1 MKLTLP
7 QLEALFWVARLGSV
21 RAAATRLS
29 VTQPALSLR
38 IKDLE
43 TALGGKLLN
52 RTSYRA
58 TLTALGLEVAQQA
71 GRMLEI
77 AERIN
82 HRVTPTSDM
91 RGLIRMGST
100 DTFAAR
106 YLPSL
111 LIDIEKNYPQ
121 AQIEVVVEFSVS
133 LNAKLLRG
141 ELDVAVLTPPNLS
154 PLLEFEK
161 LMDLPHCWVGTHQ
174 RLGKIRT
181 ATPEALVNMPIIT
194 HPPPSLLF
202 ETIHSWFASAN
213 LTPARVNTCSSLFI
227 TKSLTCEG
235 IGISLLPVEIINT
248 EVRTG
253 TLRKLSARPSIP
265 SNTLYVSY
273 RRDTPQ
279 RNLRVFVQRVRASM
293 NTPLHGAG
301 TAVEVHKKN

>member
-1 MKLTLP
+1 MKLTLA

-43 TALGGKLLN
+43 ATLGGKLLN

-58 TLTALGLEVAQQA
+58 TLTALGLEVTQQA
-71 GRMLEI
+71 ERMLDI
-77 AERIN
+77 AERIGD
-82 HRVTPTSDM
+82 RVTPTSDM
-91 RGLIRMGST
+91 RGLIRIGST

-106 YLPSL
+106 YLPAL
-111 LIDIEKNYPQ
+111 LIDIEKNYPL

-161 LMDLPHCWVGTHQ
+161 LMDLPHRWVGTPK
-174 RLGKIRT
+174 RLGRIRI
-181 ATPEALVNMPIIT
+181 ATPAALAGMPIIT

-202 ETIHSWFASAN
+202 ETIHAWFASAN

-235 IGISLLPVEIINT
+235 IGISLLPAEIIKA

-253 TLRKLSARPSIP
+253 KLRALSARPVIP
-265 SNTLYVSY
+265 ANTLYVSY
-273 RRDTPQ
+273 RRDAPQ
-279 RNLRVFVQRVRASM
+279 RNLQVFLQRVRASM
-293 NTPLHGAG
+293 KASPRADGRAG
-301 TAVEVHKKN
+301 RTT

>member
-1 MKLTLP
+1 MKLTLS

-43 TALGGKLLN
+43 ATLGGKLLN

-58 TLTALGLEVAQQA
+58 TLTALGLEIAQQA
-71 GRMLEI
+71 ERMLDI
-77 AERIN
+77 AERIGD
-82 HRVTPTSDM
+82 RVTPTSDM
-91 RGLIRMGST
+91 RGLIRVGST

-106 YLPSL
+106 YLPAL
-111 LIDIEKNYPQ
+111 LIDIEKNHPQ

-161 LMDLPHCWVGTHQ
+161 LIDLPHCWVGTPT

-181 ATPEALVNMPIIT
+181 ATPAALVAMPIIT

-202 ETIHSWFASAN
+202 ETIHGWFASAN

-235 IGISLLPVEIINT
+235 IGISLLPVEIVRN
-248 EVRTG
+248 EVRSG
-253 TLRKLSARPSIP
+253 KLRQLSARPLIP
-265 SNTLYVSY
+265 SNTLYMSY

-279 RNLRVFVQRVRASM
+279 RNVRVFLQRVRASM
-293 NTPLHGAG
+293 AISPRGEGGRARL
-301 TAVEVHKKN
+301 HKKK